1 MTNKKIRI
9 SRNMKIIS
17 FKHLIYLFFT
27 FVSVFSQTQNVGAL
41 NFGPMMQCTIGKT
54 LLLSDIIN
62 QRAQYQNSEQIP
74 DFNGYE
80 LDILIRTV
88 INNGLSFSS
97 IQLTCYET
105 QNDLENALS
114 QGNII
119 YGIGGIQIDYTK
131 LSQGFFYSLPLYTG
145 GLKIAVRV
153 NNDKTIWSF
162 FDPFHWSLWVV
173 MLVTT
178 LFVSVVTWIFEDSN
192 IQSYWCKS
200 NKENSQKTNSNN
212 ESQNQKAQQINNVYE
227 ESRQEESNNSK
238 NSLIKSHQNMQAF
251 SNFLEMLWQSFSSLF
266 FASSIRLQKFSSR
279 IVFLGFWFVVI
290 IVSATY
296 VSNLTVLLAQS
307 KNISQIS
314 SFQDIINSAD
324 VKIYTFQEYV
334 GTYINPSIFKGKQQD
349 IFVTFPKTKD
359 GLNQL
364 VKEFYQSSNSQNYLN
379 HILLIDFPIV
389 HNINSLYPCTT
400 SILYETLSNFN
411 YGVITKN
418 QAVLKSLNSLLYNFI
433 DDPYWLNQIQV
444 YLNSTPIENSCYIKQ
459 KSIDLRSLSGLW
471 IFIGVAIV
479 IAIIINRIEA
489 LKLKYALKS
498 QQKLKDQENNNQK
511 NQIEKEVKQPKQIEL
526 QNLNNQKELEEI
538 QSPIKKVEEGS
549 QVHDIRNTQK
559 SKLNQNSID
568 DQNIQANNN
577 GPSKFDKYASYQKRD
592 QSLFLSNNDIQ
603 ADQNN
608 QIWSDF
614 LMVSDYIH
622 IPSKDIHLQAEED
635 IKNQVNLVEQIIKKR
650 FNNVEENIIRIM
662 KKCPIKIGNKYNQ
675 DLEKIEEKLTIKK
688 FKTNID

>member
-1 MTNKKIRI
+1 
-9 SRNMKIIS
+9 MKIITS
-17 FKHLIYLFFT
+17 KQLIFLFFT
-27 FVSVFSQTQNVGAL
+27 FASVLSQMQYVGAL

-62 QRAQYQNSEQIP
+62 QRSQYQNSESIP

-88 INNGLSFSS
+88 VINGGSFSAV
-97 IQLTCYET
+97 QVTCFEN
-105 QNDLENALS
+105 QQDLENALN

-131 LSQGFFYSLPLYTG
+131 LQQGFFYSLPIYTG

-162 FDPFHWSLWVV
+162 FDPFDWSLWVV

-178 LFVSVVTWIFEDSN
+178 FFVSIVTWIFEDSN
-192 IQSYWCKS
+192 FQSFWCKK
-200 NKENSQKTNSNN
+200 NKENTQKTNSIN
-212 ESQNQKAQQINNVYE
+212 ESQNQRHQQAQSVYE
-227 ESRQEESNNSK
+227 ESKQEESSNYK
-238 NSLIKSHQNMQAF
+238 NSQIKSNSNMQAF
-251 SNFLEMLWQSFSSLF
+251 SNLLEMIWQSFSSLF

-296 VSNLTVLLAQS
+296 VSNLTVLLAQN

-314 SFQDIINSAD
+314 SYQDIINSRD
-324 VKIYTFQEYV
+324 VKIYTFSDYV

-359 GLNQL
+359 GLNEL
-364 VKEFYQSSNSQNYLN
+364 VKQFYQSSNSQDLLN
-379 HILLIDFPIV
+379 HVLMIDFPIV

-418 QAVLKSLNSLLYNFI
+418 LAVIKTLNSLLYNFI

-459 KSIDLRSLSGLW
+459 KSIDLHSLSGLW
-471 IFIGVAIV
+471 IFIAVAIL

-489 LKLKYALKS
+489 FRLKCALKS
-498 QQKLKDQENNNQK
+498 QQKLKDQQK
-511 NQIEKEVKQPKQIEL
+511 DPQNNQIEKEVKQSKQIEL
-526 QNLNNQKELEEI
+526 QNINNQKGEEEI
-538 QSPIKKVEEGS
+538 ENPIKKFEEGS
-549 QVHDIRNTQK
+549 QVHDIKNSYK

-568 DQNIQANNN
+568 DQGNQVNNN
-577 GPSKFDKYASYQKRD
+577 GVSKFDKYSSQFKRD
-592 QSLFLSNNDIQ
+592 QSLFLSNNDLQ

-614 LMVSDYIH
+614 LLVSDYIH

-635 IKNQVNLVEQIIKKR
+635 IRNQINLVEQIIKKR
-650 FNNVEENIIRIM
+650 FNTAEENIIRIM
-662 KKCPIKIGNKYNQ
+662 KKCPIKIGNK
-675 DLEKIEEKLTIKK
+675 IT
-688 FKTNID
+688 F

>member
-1 MTNKKIRI
+1 
-9 SRNMKIIS
+9 MKIIS
-17 FKHLIYLFFT
+17 PKILIFLFYT
-27 FVSVFSQTQNVGAL
+27 FVNVLSQLQSIGAL

-54 LLLSDIIN
+54 LLLSDIID

-88 INNGLSFSS
+88 ILNGISFSTV
-97 IQLTCYET
+97 QLTCYET
-105 QNDLENALS
+105 QKDLENALS
-114 QGNII
+114 QGSII

-131 LSQGFFYSLPLYTG
+131 LQQGYFYSLPIYTG
-145 GLKIAVRV
+145 GLKIAVRI
-153 NNDKTIWSF
+153 NNEKTIWSF

-178 LFVSVVTWIFEDSN
+178 FFVSFVTWIFEDSN
-192 IQSYWCKS
+192 FQSYCCKK
-200 NKENSQKTNSNN
+200 NKESSQKTNSNN
-212 ESQNQKAQQINNVYE
+212 ESQNQRHQQANSVYE
-227 ESRQEESNNSK
+227 ESKQDESSNSK
-238 NSLIKSHQNMQAF
+238 NSQIKSYQNIQAF

-296 VSNLTVLLAQS
+296 VSNLTVLLAQN
-307 KNISQIS
+307 KNTSQIS
-314 SFQDIINSAD
+314 SFQDIINSSD
-324 VKIYTFQEYV
+324 IKIYTFTDYV
-334 GTYINPSIFKGKQQD
+334 GTYINPAIFKGQQQD

-364 VKEFYQSSNSQNYLN
+364 VQQFYQSSNSQNLLN
-379 HILLIDFPIV
+379 HVLMIDFPIV

-418 QAVLKSLNSLLYNFI
+418 QAIIKTLNSLLYNFI

-444 YLNSTPIENSCYIKQ
+444 YLNSTPVENSCYIKQ
-459 KSIDLRSLSGLW
+459 NSIDLRSLSGLW
-471 IFIGVAIV
+471 IFIGVAIF
-479 IAIIINRIEA
+479 IAVIINRIEA
-489 LKLKYALKS
+489 FRLKKALKS
-498 QQKLKDQENNNQK
+498 QQNLKDQQKDQQNNK
-511 NQIEKEVKQPKQIEL
+511 VEKEGKQSKQIEL
-526 QNLNNQKELEEI
+526 QDINNQKGEEQEI
-538 QSPIKKVEEGS
+538 HSPIKKIEEGS

-559 SKLNQNSID
+559 SKQNQNNID
-568 DQNIQANNN
+568 DQNNQVNNN
-577 GPSKFDKYASYQKRD
+577 GVSKFDKYASYVKRD
-592 QSLFLSNNDIQ
+592 QSLFISNSDIQ

-635 IKNQVNLVEQIIKKR
+635 IKNQINQVEQIIKKR

-662 KKCPIKIGNKYNQ
+662 KKCPIKLGSKYNQ
-675 DLEKIEEKLTIKK
+675 DPEKIGEKSTIQK
-688 FKTNID
+688 FKTYSD